1 MRSRLLA
8 CTATIAM
15 LTLSLPCAAVSP
27 VAAIP
32 ADQSANPLLGEWTTL
47 AQA

>member
-15 LTLSLPCAAVSP
+15 LTLSPPCAAASP
-27 VAAIP
+27 VA
-32 ADQSANPLLGEWTTL
+32 ANPLLGEWTTL
-47 AQA
+47 VQA